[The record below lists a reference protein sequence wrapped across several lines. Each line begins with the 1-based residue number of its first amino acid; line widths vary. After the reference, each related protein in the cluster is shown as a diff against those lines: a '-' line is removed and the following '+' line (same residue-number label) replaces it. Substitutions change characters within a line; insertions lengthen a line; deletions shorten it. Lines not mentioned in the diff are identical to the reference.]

1 MIVFCIFFI
10 FSSTMKMKL
19 ANTHK
24 SKIHFSSQIIY
35 YYVVCIKKSRLFS
48 TRMMEI
54 QNNMSERAIEL
65 LGLAEDQPGFVLDI
79 GCGSGLSG
87 DCLDENGHYWIGID
101 ISKSMLGK

>member
-1 MIVFCIFFI
+1 
-10 FSSTMKMKL
+10 MKMKL